1 MQQQRF
7 IICIAIL
14 VLASH
19 LPVIGRD
26 DTRNSITL
34 KVMLDSAGISH
45 VKTINY
51 YDGLGRKEEVV
62 QCNASPNGN
71 SLISYIGYDMA
82 GRERKVF
89 QPAVAATGEDYVSL
103 PQIQTLA
110 ASIYGD
116 QAPNSLIEYEQSAL
130 DRVLCAYGSGYAWQN
145 SGKGVKSRYLINR
158 NDVDTLKCRMFS
170 VNDTYESGDTSVTI
184 SNLGYYAQGSLYV
197 NSQEDEDGHIA
208 LSFMDKQGRVVLSRS
223 LTGLGGDQRFADTYY
238 VYDDRGQLTAV
249 LPPMASKSLN
259 SSGTWNSTQSDA
271 VKRYVFLYSYNTQ
284 GLCVGK
290 KLPGCAWQ
298 RFYYDKGMQLVYSQN
313 GNLRSENKM
322 MISLCDSLG
331 RNTVTGIVNET
342 DVVDLSNAVAFA
354 AFVGNSSN
362 NTYGYTA
369 NAGINLADVD
379 ILSVNYYDDY
389 SFLSTFASDSS
400 SLDYKSMADYSGR
413 YIATQNSLSARGLL
427 TGTATR
433 VLGDTTLLVK
443 SIYYDA
449 HDNVIQTHE
458 TNALG
463 GFEHY
468 YTEMSFTGKPLKV
481 KHVHET
487 ADTLLTDVYQ
497 YSYDNMVRLL
507 TTTVSHDSGAAVTLA
522 SNTYNGLGQLTE
534 QSLGGHANGVVDYTY
549 NVRGWT
555 QGISSPHFSQT
566 LYYEQPGTGATP
578 CYNGNVSA
586 MDWTV
591 LDAMAAAT
599 PTSHRYTFDYDGLN
613 RLTAAH
619 YGTNGTQSVNGSIRF
634 DGAHNYSTSYGYD
647 LNGNITSLTRKGVN
661 SCITVGD
668 TAIWSF
674 GDIDNLSLTYNGNQL
689 KKVTDQC
696 ADLTYAGAMD
706 FKDGANK
713 TVEYLWDTNGNMT
726 RDRNKKIWTIK
737 YNVLNLPEQI
747 EYMDGHIVQYTY
759 AADGRKLMVKYMVS
773 NISVIE
779 QGSINGVGG
788 SSNGVMGG
796 GIIPFDPPGPIVPPG
811 PTTYL
816 TMDYCGNH
824 VYRNGVME
832 RTMNDYGYQADS
844 TYYYY
849 IKDYQGNVRAVI
861 DQNGVLKE
869 INNYYPYGGLMGA
882 TSAGVQPHKYG
893 GKELDRE
900 NGIDWYDSQ
909 ARFYDQLIGRTTTM
923 DPMAEKYYS
932 VSPYSWCA
940 DNPMRFV
947 DNNGKDLN
955 FLGEDKVLAFN
966 ALKSILG
973 KQGDYFTM
981 SENGSVSYSTPDGVN
996 LKGAAKRVS
1005 QIIDENSIKVRIQ
1018 TTRNVVYNNH
1028 TFVGGMFYGNTY
1040 NEEDGVVTTL
1050 QVVNMR
1056 TLGILDE
1063 MTNSNS
1069 GTLLLHEVT
1078 ESYEGGK
1085 ISLGKK
1091 QSAPA
1096 ANDSETSDPNSVYNL
1111 AHGKATTQPFLNIDE
1126 LKYDRNHHPTEG
1138 YENLSLIKWVGRDER
1153 IIQLYVPFYPPNV
1166 IFQRPSNVELHR

>member
-26 DTRNSITL
+26 DTRNNITL

-71 SLISYIGYDMA
+71 SLVSYIGYDMA
-82 GRERKVF
+82 GRERKVY

-110 ASIYGD
+110 ASTYVD

-130 DRVLCAYGSGYAWQN
+130 DRVLCAYGPGYGWQS
-145 SGKGVKSRYLINR
+145 SGKCVKSRYLINR
-158 NDVDTLKCRMFS
+158 DDVDSLKCRLFS

-184 SNLGYYAQGSLYV
+184 SSQGYYAQGTLYV
-197 NSQEDEDGHIA
+197 NGQEDEDGHIA
-208 LSFMDKQGRVVLSRS
+208 LSFMDQQGRMVLSRS

-238 VYDDRGQLTAV
+238 VYDDRGLLTAV
-249 LPPMASKSLN
+249 IPPMASIALN
-259 SSGTWNSTQSDA
+259 TSGTWNSNQSDV
-271 VKRYVFLYSYNTQ
+271 VKRYVFLYSYNSQ

-290 KLPGCAWQ
+290 KLPGCSWQ
-298 RFYYDKGMQLVYSQN
+298 QFYYDKGMQLVYSQN

-331 RNTVTGIVNET
+331 RNAVTGIVNVT

-354 AFVGNSSN
+354 TFVGNNSN

-369 NAGINLADVD
+369 NAGISLADVD

-400 SLDYKSMADYSGR
+400 SLNYKSMADYSGR
-413 YIATQNSLSARGLL
+413 YIASLEGLSSRGLL
-427 TGTATR
+427 TGGVTR
-433 VLGDTTLLVK
+433 VLGDTAVLVK
-443 SIYYDA
+443 SIYYDV
-449 HDNVIQTHE
+449 HNCIIQTHE

-463 GFEHY
+463 GGEHY

-487 ADTLLTDVYQ
+487 ADTTLTDVYQ
-497 YSYDNMVRLL
+497 YTYDNMERPL
-507 TTTVSHDSGAAVTLA
+507 TTTVSHDGGAAVTLA
-522 SNTYNGLGQLTE
+522 SNTYNSLGQLSE
-534 QSLGGHANGVVDYTY
+534 QSLGSHAYGTVDYTY

-555 QGISSPHFSQT
+555 QGITNHHFSQT

-578 CYNGNVSA
+578 CYNGNISA
-586 MDWTV
+586 VDWTA
-591 LDAMAAAT
+591 LDAMATAT
-599 PTSHRYTFDYDGLN
+599 PVSHRYTFDYDGLN

-619 YGTNGTQSVNGSIRF
+619 YGTNGSQSANGGIRF
-634 DGAHNYSTSYGYD
+634 DGLRNYSTSYGYD

-713 TVEYLWDTNGNMT
+713 TVEYMWDANGNMT
-726 RDRNKKIWTIK
+726 RDRNKKIESIE
-737 YNVLNLPEQI
+737 YNMLNLPEKI
-747 EYMDGHIVQYTY
+747 EYYDGHIVRYTY
-759 AADGRKLMVKYMVS
+759 AADGRKLKTEYQIS
-773 NISVIE
+773 NVGVLELNGIDA
-779 QGSINGVGG
+779 GSTMGL
-788 SSNGVMGG
+788 MGG
-796 GIIPFDPPGPIVPPG
+796 GIIPFDPPGPLNPPGPIGPVLPTG

-816 TMDYCGNH
+816 TMDYCGDH
-824 VYRNGVME
+824 VYRNGVLE

-861 DQNGVLKE
+861 DQNGMLKE
-869 INNYYPYGGLMGA
+869 ISNYYPYGGLMGA
-882 TSAGVQPHKYG
+882 ASAGAQPNKYG

-900 NGIDWYDSQ
+900 NGIDWYDFE
-909 ARFYDQLIGRTTTM
+909 ARYQ
-923 DPMAEKYYS
+923 DPMLPMFTTQDPLAEKMQSISPYAYCAGNPVRYIDPSGMYFSQDNLDIVNELYS
-932 VSPYSWCA
+932 VLFNRLDELSSLIEKENNKKMRNEYAEQRKEVALSIVDLYTMSSDEEQEYQFENAINNDNKPETLLTDDGIIKMYVEIRENSYGSYIHEARHGGQISRNEFSVFPNDGADDRFRSRHEISAYRAQLAIDGKITYLPYQEINTFEDLMII
-940 DNPMRFV
+940 DNPS
-947 DNNGKDLN
+947 NYQKTITS
-955 FLGEDKVLAFN
+955 
-966 ALKSILG
+966 LKSVNNKFL
-973 KQGDYFTM
+973 KQI
-981 SENGSVSYSTPDGVN
+981 SYINGVN
-996 LKGAAKRVS
+996 
-1005 QIIDENSIKVRIQ
+1005 ITRI
-1018 TTRNVVYNNH
+1018 YNNPKDW
-1028 TFVGGMFYGNTY
+1028 Y
-1040 NEEDGVVTTL
+1040 
-1050 QVVNMR
+1050 
-1056 TLGILDE
+1056 
-1063 MTNSNS
+1063 
-1069 GTLLLHEVT
+1069 
-1078 ESYEGGK
+1078 K
-1085 ISLGKK
+1085 
-1091 QSAPA
+1091 
-1096 ANDSETSDPNSVYNL
+1096 
-1111 AHGKATTQPFLNIDE
+1111 
-1126 LKYDRNHHPTEG
+1126 
-1138 YENLSLIKWVGRDER
+1138 
-1153 IIQLYVPFYPPNV
+1153 
-1166 IFQRPSNVELHR
+1166 

>member
-1 MQQQRF
+1 MAMMALM
-7 IICIAIL
+7 C
-14 VLASH
+14 H

-26 DTRNSITL
+26 DTRNNISL
-34 KVMLDSAGISH
+34 KVMLDSVGISH

-71 SLISYIGYDMA
+71 SLVSYIGYDMA

-184 SNLGYYAQGSLYV
+184 SNQGYYAQGSLYV

-208 LSFMDKQGRVVLSRS
+208 LSFMDKQGRMVLSRS

-249 LPPMASKSLN
+249 LPPMASSSLN
-259 SSGTWNSTQSDA
+259 ASGTWNSSQSDA

-298 RFYYDKGMQLVYSQN
+298 QFYYDKGMQLVYSQN

-331 RNTVTGIVNET
+331 RNAVTGIVSVT
-342 DVVDLSNAVAFA
+342 DVVDISNAVAFA

-369 NAGINLADVD
+369 NAGIELADVD

-481 KHVHET
+481 KHVLET
-487 ADTLLTDVYQ
+487 ADTMLTDVYQ
-497 YSYDNMVRLL
+497 YSYDNMERLL
-507 TTTVSHDSGAAVTLA
+507 TATVSHDGGAAVTLA
-522 SNTYNGLGQLTE
+522 SNTYNNLGQLSE
-534 QSLGGHANGVVDYTY
+534 QSLGSHAYGTVDYTY

-555 QGISSPHFSQT
+555 QGITNHHFSQT
-566 LYYEQPGTGATP
+566 LHYEQPGTGVTP

-586 MDWTV
+586 MDWTA
-591 LDAMAAAT
+591 LDAMAADT
-599 PTSHRYTFDYDGLN
+599 PTVHRYTFDYDGLN

-619 YGTNGTQSVNGSIRF
+619 YGTNGIQSVNGSIRF
-634 DGAHNYSTSYGYD
+634 DGARNYSTSYGYD
-647 LNGNITSLTRKGVN
+647 LNGNVTSLTRKGVN

-713 TVEYLWDTNGNMT
+713 TVEYLWDANGNMT
-726 RDRNKKIWTIK
+726 RDRNKKIESVE
-737 YNVLNLPEQI
+737 YNVLNLPEKI
-747 EYMDGHIVQYTY
+747 EYYDGHIVRYTY
-759 AADGRKLMVKYMVS
+759 AADGRKLKVKYQIS
-773 NISVIE
+773 NVGVLE
-779 QGSINGVGG
+779 LNGIDAGATMG
-788 SSNGVMGG
+788 LMGG
-796 GIIPFDPPGPIVPPG
+796 GIIPFDPPTDPLLPPGPVLPTG

-816 TMDYCGNH
+816 TMDYCGDH
-824 VYRNGVME
+824 IYRNGVLE
-832 RTMNDYGYQADS
+832 RTMNGYGYHADS

-861 DQNGVLKE
+861 DQNGMLKE
-869 INNYYPYGGLMGA
+869 ISNYYPYGGLMGA
-882 TSAGVQPHKYG
+882 ASAGVQPNKYG

-900 NGIDWYDSQ
+900 NGIDWYDFE
-909 ARFYDQLIGRTTTM
+909 ARYQ
-923 DPMAEKYYS
+923 DPMLPMFTTQDLLAENNPGISLYAY
-932 VSPYSWCA
+932 CA
-940 DNPMRFV
+940 GNPVRYIDPTGM
-947 DNNGKDLN
+947 LW
-955 FLGEDKVLAFN
+955 
-966 ALKSILG
+966 LKSQWFNDTYYMFDEEINNEYDLLTKYG
-973 KQGDYFTM
+973 
-981 SENGSVSYSTPDGVN
+981 E
-996 LKGAAKRVS
+996 GA
-1005 QIIDENSIKVRIQ
+1005 
-1018 TTRNVVYNNH
+1018 
-1028 TFVGGMFYGNTY
+1028 
-1040 NEEDGVVTTL
+1040 
-1050 QVVNMR
+1050 
-1056 TLGILDE
+1056 
-1063 MTNSNS
+1063 
-1069 GTLLLHEVT
+1069 
-1078 ESYEGGK
+1078 
-1085 ISLGKK
+1085 
-1091 QSAPA
+1091 
-1096 ANDSETSDPNSVYNL
+1096 
-1111 AHGKATTQPFLNIDE
+1111 
-1126 LKYDRNHHPTEG
+1126 
-1138 YENLSLIKWVGRDER
+1138 NLSLVGDGSSYDQ
-1153 IIQLYVPFYPPNV
+1153 ID
-1166 IFQRPSNVELHR
+1166 VELKDRDGTYVENVLLGKNGTITVNGEKKNEYEYTTVHFSNLQNYTFGNSKHYNMFDSFYIGPNNPRIDNNDSYLLPPINYVDYAAMLHDKEYDSLGLVGFGGVISPKSTSADLRLAKNCYLASKYYESGTKEHSNALIVYRTFMWIYGVKNSKSTGYDWK

>member
-1 MQQQRF
+1 MAMMALM
-7 IICIAIL
+7 C
-14 VLASH
+14 H

-26 DTRNSITL
+26 DTRNNITL
-34 KVMLDSAGISH
+34 KVILDSVGISH

-71 SLISYIGYDMA
+71 SLVSYMGYDMA

-89 QPAVAATGEDYVSL
+89 QPAVAASGEDYVSL

-145 SGKGVKSRYLINR
+145 SGKGVKNRYLINR

-184 SNLGYYAQGSLYV
+184 SNLGYYAQGTLYV

-208 LSFMDKQGRVVLSRS
+208 LSFMDKQGRMVLSRS

-249 LPPMASKSLN
+249 LPPMASSSLN
-259 SSGTWNSTQSDA
+259 ASGTWNSSQSDA

-298 RFYYDKGMQLVYSQN
+298 QFYYDKGMQLVYSQN

-331 RNTVTGIVNET
+331 RDAVTGIVSVT
-342 DVVDLSNAVAFA
+342 DVVDISNAVVFA

-369 NAGINLADVD
+369 NAGIELADVD

-400 SLDYKSMADYSGR
+400 SLNYKSMADYSGR

-487 ADTLLTDVYQ
+487 ADTMLTDVYQ
-497 YSYDNMVRLL
+497 YSYDNMERLL
-507 TTTVSHDSGAAVTLA
+507 TTTVSHDGGAAVTLA
-522 SNTYNGLGQLTE
+522 SNTYNSLGQPSE
-534 QSLGGHANGVVDYTY
+534 QSLGSHANGVVDYTY

-555 QGISSPHFSQT
+555 QGITNHHFSQT
-566 LYYEQPGTGATP
+566 LHYEQPGTGATP

-586 MDWTV
+586 MDWTA

-599 PTSHRYTFDYDGLN
+599 PTGHHYTFDYDGLN

-647 LNGNITSLTRKGVN
+647 LNGNVTSLTRQGVN

-713 TVEYLWDTNGNMT
+713 TVEYLWDANGNMT
-726 RDRNKKIWTIK
+726 RDRNKKIESVE
-737 YNVLNLPEQI
+737 YNVLNLPEKI
-747 EYMDGHIVQYTY
+747 EYYDGHIVRYTY
-759 AADGRKLMVKYMVS
+759 AADGRKLMVKYMV
-773 NISVIE
+773 NNLSVIE
-779 QGSINGVGG
+779 EGNINGVGG

-796 GIIPFDPPGPIVPPG
+796 GIIPFNPPGPLNPPGPVVPPG

-824 VYRNGVME
+824 VYRNGELE
-832 RTMNDYGYQADS
+832 RTMNDFGYHADN

-849 IKDYQGNVRAVI
+849 IKDYQGNVRAAI
-861 DQNGVLKE
+861 DQNGDLRE
-869 INNYYPYGGLMGA
+869 IDNYYPYGGLMGA
-882 TSAGVQPHKYG
+882 ASSGVQPNKYG

-900 NGIDWYDSQ
+900 NGIDWYDFE
-909 ARFYDQLIGRTTTM
+909 ARYQ
-923 DPMAEKYYS
+923 DPMLPMFTTQDLLSEKTPGI
-932 VSPYSWCA
+932 SPYAYCA
-940 DNPMRFV
+940 GNPVRFI
-947 DNNGKDLN
+947 DPTGMLWLKSQWFNDTYYMFDEDINDENDLIAKYGKDANLSIIGEKDDN
-955 FLGEDKVLAFN
+955 ILVDIKHGNGEHVNDVLLGNDG
-966 ALKSILG
+966 SIQVDG
-973 KQGDYFTM
+973 ITIKEY
-981 SENGSVSYSTPDGVN
+981 EYSTTHFSNLSNYTFHSTSFLRTVGHKYNYCNYFYLGNLNPQIDGMDSYALPPIN
-996 LKGAAKRVS
+996 LLDYAAQQHDLEYDKANVAGITGVLSLSTHLADLRLAQRSFIAASRSDLGSKEQLSAIVVGLFFS
-1005 QIIDENSIKVRIQ
+1005 RTYTIKKNIL
-1018 TTRNVVYNNH
+1018 
-1028 TFVGGMFYGNTY
+1028 
-1040 NEEDGVVTTL
+1040 TL
-1050 QVVNMR
+1050 Q
-1056 TLGILDE
+1056 
-1063 MTNSNS
+1063 
-1069 GTLLLHEVT
+1069 
-1078 ESYEGGK
+1078 
-1085 ISLGKK
+1085 SLFK
-1091 QSAPA
+1091 
-1096 ANDSETSDPNSVYNL
+1096 
-1111 AHGKATTQPFLNIDE
+1111 
-1126 LKYDRNHHPTEG
+1126 
-1138 YENLSLIKWVGRDER
+1138 
-1153 IIQLYVPFYPPNV
+1153 
-1166 IFQRPSNVELHR
+1166 

>member
-1 MQQQRF
+1 
-7 IICIAIL
+7 
-14 VLASH
+14 
-19 LPVIGRD
+19 
-26 DTRNSITL
+26 
-34 KVMLDSAGISH
+34 MLDSVGISH

-71 SLISYIGYDMA
+71 SLVSYIGYDMA

-110 ASIYGD
+110 ASTYGD

-130 DRVLCAYGSGYAWQN
+130 DRVLCAYGSGYGWQS
-145 SGKGVKSRYLINR
+145 SGKCVKSRYLINR
-158 NDVDTLKCRMFS
+158 NDVDSLKCRLFC

-184 SNLGYYAQGSLYV
+184 SNQGYYAQGSLYV

-208 LSFMDKQGRVVLSRS
+208 LSFMDQQGRMVLSRS
-223 LTGLGGDQRFADTYY
+223 LTGSGGDQRFADTYY

-249 LPPMASKSLN
+249 IPPMASNALN
-259 SSGTWNSTQSDA
+259 TSGTWNSNQSDA

-331 RNTVTGIVNET
+331 RNAVTGIVDET

-362 NTYGYTA
+362 NTYGYTV

-389 SFLSTFASDSS
+389 SFLGTFASDSS
-400 SLDYKSMADYSGR
+400 SLNYKSMADYSGR

-487 ADTLLTDVYQ
+487 ADTMLTDVYQ
-497 YSYDNMVRLL
+497 YTYDNMERPL
-507 TTTVSHDSGAAVTLA
+507 TTTVSLDGGAVVTLA
-522 SNTYNGLGQLTE
+522 SNTYNSLGQLSE
-534 QSLGGHANGVVDYTY
+534 QSLGSHAYGTVDYTY

-555 QGISSPHFSQT
+555 QGITNHHFSQT
-566 LYYEQPGTGATP
+566 LHYEQPGTGATP

-586 MDWTV
+586 MDWTA

-599 PTSHRYTFDYDGLN
+599 PTGHRYTFDYDGLN

-647 LNGNITSLTRKGVN
+647 LNGNVTSLTRKGVN

-674 GDIDNLSLTYNGNQL
+674 GDIDNLSLTYNGNLL

-713 TVEYLWDTNGNMT
+713 TVEYMWDANGNMT
-726 RDRNKKIWTIK
+726 RDRNKKIESVE
-737 YNVLNLPEQI
+737 YNVLNLPEKI
-747 EYMDGHIVQYTY
+747 EYYDGHIVRYTY
-759 AADGRKLMVKYMVS
+759 AADGRKLKVKYQIS
-773 NISVIE
+773 NVGVLE
-779 QGSINGVGG
+779 LNGIDAGATMG
-788 SSNGVMGG
+788 LMGG
-796 GIIPFDPPGPIVPPG
+796 GIIPFDPPTDPLLPPGPVLPTG

-816 TMDYCGNH
+816 TMDYCGDH
-824 VYRNGVME
+824 IYRNGVLE
-832 RTMNDYGYQADS
+832 RTMNGYGYHADS

-861 DQNGVLKE
+861 DQNGDLRE

-882 TSAGVQPHKYG
+882 ASAGIQPNKYG
-893 GKELDRE
+893 GKELDRQ
-900 NGIDWYDSQ
+900 NGIDWYDFE
-909 ARFYDQLIGRTTTM
+909 ARYQ
-923 DPMAEKYYS
+923 DPMLPMFTTIDPLAENTPGISPYAYCAGNPIRLIDINGRSPIYS
-932 VSPYSWCA
+932 NSGKFLGVDDKGLMGDAIIMEERFFINQCMPHDQALKNSYTGRVSPKAQKMIDNHYSKLKYRP
-940 DNPMRFV
+940 DYDGFV
-947 DNNGKDLN
+947 TRNEGI
-955 FLGEDKVLAFN
+955 AWAHSHRN
-966 ALKSILG
+966 ALKRENADDNLYVDASKIDFAGLTTADFDEENKVVPQNLFKCNTLFDTFLSLAYSLDPRKRDSMYALG
-973 KQGDYFTM
+973 QVQLMLLSRKDKTVKII
-981 SENGSVSYSTPDGVN
+981 NGYST
-996 LKGAAKRVS
+996 
-1005 QIIDENSIKVRIQ
+1005 
-1018 TTRNVVYNNH
+1018 VYDWD
-1028 TFVGGMFYGNTY
+1028 YG
-1040 NEEDGVVTTL
+1040 D
-1050 QVVNMR
+1050 
-1056 TLGILDE
+1056 
-1063 MTNSNS
+1063 
-1069 GTLLLHEVT
+1069 
-1078 ESYEGGK
+1078 GK
-1085 ISLGKK
+1085 IRNALITLERFINSLDDSHGFRVYYYGVGKLRK
-1091 QSAPA
+1091 
-1096 ANDSETSDPNSVYNL
+1096 
-1111 AHGKATTQPFLNIDE
+1111 
-1126 LKYDRNHHPTEG
+1126 
-1138 YENLSLIKWVGRDER
+1138 
-1153 IIQLYVPFYPPNV
+1153 
-1166 IFQRPSNVELHR
+1166 

>member
-1 MQQQRF
+1 MAMMALM
-7 IICIAIL
+7 C
-14 VLASH
+14 H

-26 DTRNSITL
+26 DTRNNITL
-34 KVMLDSAGISH
+34 KVILDSVGISH

-71 SLISYIGYDMA
+71 SLVSYIGYDMA

-89 QPAVAATGEDYVSL
+89 QPAVAASGEDYVSL

-145 SGKGVKSRYLINR
+145 SGKGVKNRYLINR

-208 LSFMDKQGRVVLSRS
+208 LSFMDKQGRMVLSRS
-223 LTGLGGDQRFADTYY
+223 LTGSGGDQRFADTYY

-259 SSGTWNSTQSDA
+259 SSGTWNSGQSDV
-271 VKRYVFLYSYNTQ
+271 VKRYVFLYSYNSQ

-298 RFYYDKGMQLVYSQN
+298 QFYYDKGMQLVYSQN

-331 RNTVTGIVNET
+331 RNAVTGIVSVT
-342 DVVDLSNAVAFA
+342 DVVDISNAVAFA
-354 AFVGNSSN
+354 AFVGNNSN
-362 NTYGYTA
+362 NTYGYTV

-400 SLDYKSMADYSGR
+400 SLNYKSMADYSGR

-427 TGTATR
+427 TGIATC

-458 TNALG
+458 TNAIG

-487 ADTLLTDVYQ
+487 VDTMLTDVYQ
-497 YSYDNMVRLL
+497 YSYDNKERLL
-507 TTTVSHDSGAAVTLA
+507 TATVNHDGGATVTLA
-522 SNTYNGLGQLTE
+522 SNTYNSLGQLSE
-534 QSLGGHANGVVDYTY
+534 QSLGSHVNGVVDYTY
-549 NVRGWT
+549 NVRGWP

-566 LYYEQPGTGATP
+566 LHYEQPGTGAIP

-586 MDWTV
+586 VDWNA

-599 PTSHRYTFDYDGLN
+599 QTGHRYTFDYDGLN

-619 YGTNGTQSVNGSIRF
+619 YGTNGIQSVNGSIRF

-647 LNGNITSLTRKGVN
+647 LNGNIISLTRKGVN

-713 TVEYLWDTNGNMT
+713 TVEFLWDANGNMT
-726 RDRNKKIWTIK
+726 RDRNKKIWTIT
-737 YNVLNLPEQI
+737 YNVLNLPERI
-747 EYMDGHIVQYTY
+747 EYMDGHIARYTY
-759 AADGRKLMVKYMVS
+759 ASDGRKLKVEYQIS
-773 NISVIE
+773 NVGVLE
-779 QGSINGVGG
+779 MNGIDAGATMG
-788 SSNGVMGG
+788 LMGG
-796 GIIPFDPPGPIVPPG
+796 GIIPFDPPTDPLLPPGPVVPPG

-816 TMDYCGNH
+816 TMDYCDDH
-824 VYRNGVME
+824 VYRNGVLE

-861 DQNGVLKE
+861 SQNGVLKV
-869 INNYYPYGGLMGA
+869 IDNYYPYGGLMGA
-882 TSAGVQPHKYG
+882 ASAGAHPNKYG
-893 GKELDRE
+893 GKELDRQ
-900 NGIDWYDSQ
+900 NGIDWYDFE
-909 ARFYDQLIGRTTTM
+909 ARFQDPMLPMFTTQDPLAEQTPGISPYTYCAGNPVRYIDPSGMLWLKCQWFDDTYYMFDEEINSEYDLLTKYGEGTSLSLVGDGSSYDQIDVELIDRDGTHIENVLLGKNGTITVNGEKKNEYEYTT
-923 DPMAEKYYS
+923 AHFSNLQNYSFSEKYQYNYFNYFYLG
-932 VSPYSWCA
+932 P
-940 DNPMRFV
+940 DNPKLKGENE
-947 DNNGKDLN
+947 DNYQLPPINYLDYMAMLHDREYDNLGIRGKAGVLN
-955 FLGEDKVLAFN
+955 I
-966 ALKSILG
+966 KSIFADYRLA
-973 KQGDYFTM
+973 QGSFFAARLYESNTK
-981 SENGSVSYSTPDGVN
+981 EHEVSIATAVLFSCIFN
-996 LKGAAKRVS
+996 LKLLYLS
-1005 QIIDENSIKVRIQ
+1005 
-1018 TTRNVVYNNH
+1018 H
-1028 TFVGGMFYGNTY
+1028 
-1040 NEEDGVVTTL
+1040 
-1050 QVVNMR
+1050 NMR
-1056 TLGILDE
+1056 
-1063 MTNSNS
+1063 
-1069 GTLLLHEVT
+1069 
-1078 ESYEGGK
+1078 
-1085 ISLGKK
+1085 
-1091 QSAPA
+1091 
-1096 ANDSETSDPNSVYNL
+1096 
-1111 AHGKATTQPFLNIDE
+1111 
-1126 LKYDRNHHPTEG
+1126 
-1138 YENLSLIKWVGRDER
+1138 
-1153 IIQLYVPFYPPNV
+1153 
-1166 IFQRPSNVELHR
+1166 